1 MERGLM
7 MLLHA
12 LMIGIILYLVMVF
25 GLGQEPSMA
34 EDRSVL
40 LGALILVYMILFGHV
55 LPGTVNKNIM

>member
-1 MERGLM
+1 M

-40 LGALILVYMILFGHV
+40 LGALILVYMILFGHG